1 MQVLHLHIRLFL
13 LAHLF
18 LERNLY
24 TSGLR
29 GHDYAKY
36 DHVSYEEAMAVAG
49 FWGLVNPTESKLL
62 MHLSELYCVC
72 EPRVY
77 CTVLLR
83 QAAANA
89 FVMEIHIAHPLVQLP
104 AGL

>member
-36 DHVSYEEAMAVAG
+36 DHVSYEEAMSVAG
-49 FWGLVNPTESKLL
+49 FWILGHGESNGIKTP
-62 MHLSELYCVC
+62 H
-72 EPRVY
+72 
-77 CTVLLR
+77 
-83 QAAANA
+83 A
-89 FVMEIHIAHPLVQLP
+89 FVRAVLCL
-104 AGL
+104 